1 MSGIFSAGILPG
13 GGAPATYREL
23 VEFFEGDR
31 DAADA
36 WLVAWL
42 AYAGDGATSEQLLA
56 ALEAA
61 GTPSEAVAILEAG
74 GPQTFRERI
83 DALVD
88 GDATCLA
95 AFVPSQTSTPWI
107 EDARGLVAASWSPP
121 LTSIN
126 GEAGLFA
133 GEGATNLDSSA
144 SAPLRLLGALTVH
157 CVVTDRSATGAAGY
171 AFAMAASGE
180 TEGTNYLYSLSF
192 DSATDVRCF
201 AEKGTGSNLSVT
213 WGRGSWAVPTSRTS
227 LYSLT
232 RSASGRLRLYRDGV
246 LLTVTAASGDG
257 AAIGPGGA
265 YADLDLPTG
274 GSTTVLHLNGNET
287 GPSTTTNSAL
297 IIYNV
302 EQTDTKV
309 LEIAQTLGFA

>member
-1 MSGIFSAGILPG
+1 MGILNGFLASSGPAILPAFVGSLRALFG
-13 GGAPATYREL
+13 GDDDAVNAFISDLSTY
-23 VEFFEGDR
+23 G

-36 WLVAWL
+36 EALVA
-42 AYAGDGATSEQLLA
+42 A
-56 ALEAA
+56 ALAA
-61 GTPSEAVAILEAG
+61 GTPSEVVAILEAG

-95 AFVPSQTSTPWI
+95 AFVPSQASTPWI
-107 EDARGLVAASWSPP
+107 EDARGLVAASWSFP
-121 LTSIN
+121 LTSIS
-126 GEAGLFA
+126 GLAGLFA
-133 GEGATNLDSSA
+133 GEGATALDSSA
-144 SAPLRLLGALTVH
+144 SAPLRLLGALTIH
-157 CVVTDRSATGAAGY
+157 CVVTDRSASGAAGY
-171 AFAMAASGE
+171 AFAMGASGE
-180 TEGTNYLYSLSF
+180 SEDTNYLYSLSF

-213 WGRGSWAVPTSRTS
+213 WGRGSWAVPTSRTA

-274 GSTTVLHLNGNET
+274 GSTAVLHLNSNEV
-287 GPSTTTNSAL
+287 GPSNTTNSAL
-297 IIYNV
+297 IIYNA
-302 EQTDTKV
+302 EQSAAKV